1 MLVEFSVQNYASFN
15 SSQTLSMLASNT
27 TKENFNKTN
36 IIPVDKFGIENLV
49 KSAAVFGANASGKS
63 NLISSLYTLRKI
75 VLDSLTTA
83 ESDNLGLVLPFLI
96 KENVFDK
103 PSEFE
108 ISFLHKGNLYR
119 YGISVLKGKIDE
131 EWLYWT
137 KTSRET
143 LLFQRTGQKVKIN
156 QRSFSEAKDF
166 IKSNKSG
173 DFYVEK
179 TRDNVPFISV
189 LSQFNGEKSR
199 NVVDWFLKLNIV
211 SGIHEIGFKGFTIEL
226 LDSNPAFRSWALN
239 ILSSLQIQD
248 INIIEVDRED
258 PIKVANQDSELND
271 AISKVN
277 SLIKKKSFKEKKVEI
292 VKKADGDSEEYTIP
306 LAFESQGTR
315 KLIYL
320 LGPIFDVINNGEVL
334 IIDEFDNK
342 FHSLLSKFILELYH
356 RENNSQSQLIIT
368 CHDTNLLTKN
378 LLRRDQIWFIEKN
391 LKHESELYSL
401 LEYKEHYTRK
411 DGTYSK
417 DYLEGKYGAVPLF
430 KSLDELQ
437 VALNGE

>member
-271 AISKVN
+271 AISRVN
-277 SLIKKKSFKEKKVEI
+277 SLIRKKKDKEKKIEI
-292 VKKADGDSEEYTIP
+292 VKKSELGEEHTIP
-306 LAFESQGTR
+306 LALESEGTR

-320 LGPIFDVINNGEVL
+320 LGPIFDVIKNGEVL
-334 IIDEFDNK
+334 LIDEFDNK

-356 RENNSQSQLIIT
+356 KDNKSNSQLLIT
-368 CHDTNLLTKN
+368 CHDTHLLTKD

-391 LKHESELYSL
+391 AKHESELYSL

-417 DYLEGKYGAVPLF
+417 DYLDGKFGAIPLF
-430 KSLDELQ
+430 KSINELEI
-437 VALNGE
+437 ALNV

>member
-1 MLVEFSVQNYASFN
+1 MLVEFTVQNYSSFN
-15 SSQTLSMLASNT
+15 TPQTLSMLASSS
-27 TKENFNKTN
+27 TKESFNKENTFP
-36 IIPVDKFGIENLV
+36 IDKFGIDNLV
-49 KSAAVFGANASGKS
+49 KSAAIFGANAGGKS
-63 NLISSLYTLRKI
+63 NFVNGINTLKNI
-75 VLDSLTTA
+75 VLESLTTA
-83 ESDNLGLVLPFLI
+83 ESDNLSVAIPFLI
-96 KENVFDK
+96 KKNIFDI
-103 PSEFE
+103 PTEFE
-108 ISFLHKGNLYR
+108 VSFLYKGNLYR
-119 YGISVLKGKIDE
+119 YGISISQNKIKE

-143 LLFQRTGQKVKIN
+143 LLFQRVGQKIKIN
-156 QRSFSEAKDF
+156 HRSFSEAKDF
-166 IKSNKSG
+166 IKEKGG
-173 DFYVEK
+173 DFYLEK
-179 TRDNVPFISV
+179 TRENVPFISV

-199 NVVDWFLKLNIV
+199 NVINWFLKLNIV
-211 SGIHEIGFKGFTIEL
+211 SGINESGFKRFTIEL
-226 LDSNPAFRSWALN
+226 IDKNPAFRSWALR

-248 INIIEVDRED
+248 IKVIEVERSN
-258 PIKVANQDSELND
+258 PINVVNKDSELND